1 MHQLCLP
8 NINDATDDLLCLRQ
22 NEGWRVIGW
31 KRYFSVDERLFT
43 CESSCALV
51 ALLLWVIVM
60 LCMLVEGQLCILKP
74 VLISSDTE
82 WQGFELLITF
92 TDSLAP
98 RWRVSNP
105 TLIVSLSRVLGSSSY
120 FITLK
125 TSSVKWWNVMLS
137 TVFLRVC
144 TMPVNP
150 LLHIVNGNFILLLY
164 SFAVI
169 YFHRSWQWL
178 YRQFLLW
185 YCLKVWKLNIL
196 CKKNKK

>member
-31 KRYFSVDERLFT
+31 KRYFSVDERLFI

-51 ALLLWVIVM
+51 ALLLWVIVI

-82 WQGFELLITF
+82 WQGFEQLITF

-178 YRQFLLW
+178 YRPFLLW